1 VSERPDAPERI
12 TLGRIGAP
20 HGVKGWVRLHSLT
33 QPRENILQYRR
44 FVLPS
49 GTVLEMDQAQPHGKS
64 LIAHVVG
71 YDSPEAAR
79 ELTGLELSVGQD
91 TLPALEDG
99 EYYWHQL
106 IGMRVST
113 SQEVVLG
120 EVSELI
126 ETGANDVLVVRPT
139 EDSIDDRERLLPYLP
154 DRVVTH
160 VDLQA
165 GAMQVDWDPDW

>member
-1 VSERPDAPERI
+1 MSERPGTAERI

-33 QPRENILQYRR
+33 QPRENIFQYRR
-44 FVLPS
+44 FVMPS
-49 GTVLEMDQAQPHGKS
+49 GQVLEVDQTQAHGKS

-79 ELTGLELSVGQD
+79 ELTGLELSVDQD
-91 TLPALEDG
+91 MLPALEDG

-106 IGMRVST
+106 VGLRVIT
-113 SQEVVLG
+113 GQKVVLG

-126 ETGANDVLVVRPT
+126 ETGANDVLVIRPT

-154 DRVVTH
+154 ERVVTH